1 MKSDYYVKLTTK
13 QNVKPLLEKHHYLSK
28 IQRGF
33 KSGFNYALY
42 YKGDIVGVC
51 IFTGIPVKEL
61 LKGMLGGDFNDSQE
75 GLFELSR
82 LVLDPD
88 VQEREHNMAGWFAS
102 KSIMLLRRHTDVR
115 LILSYA
121 DDGFHQGTVY
131 KALGFDYYGLSAP
144 KKDFW
149 FELEDGTFLKH
160 SRGTVKGKKGEWRP
174 RNRKHRFLKVFDES
188 LTIQWTKL

>member
-1 MKSDYYVKLTTK
+1 MKSEYHVQLAKK
-13 QNVKPLLEKHHYLSK
+13 QYVKPLLEKHHYLSK

-42 YKGDIVGVC
+42 HNGDIVGVC

-102 KSIMLLRRHTDVR
+102 KAIKLLRKETDVR

-121 DDGFHQGTVY
+121 DEGYHQGTVY

-174 RNRKHRFLKVFDES
+174 RNRKHRFLKVFDKS
-188 LTIQWTKL
+188 ITIKWTKI